1 MFLVSKGIVKMFWK
15 TMGKEKTNRKIAL
28 WARIKLNGIE
38 KIMSKALI
46 VSNISRENFTLAID
60 EEQNY
65 F

>member
-1 MFLVSKGIVKMFWK
+1 MFWK